1 MAAQDARPAPDGQA
15 KRRRQVSKKTAAA
28 GKPLDFRVHPAYPRR
43 LPLPTPMKSLA
54 RLLVPAVLL
63 ACAATPLFAA
73 DAVELKQRWIAGKQ
87 YFQTMQS
94 TQGTTIDLGAQ
105 KIEQKTS
112 TTMEMSL
119 AVRPHEDGTRKRVT
133 IKYERVAMSMDM
145 NGQKM
150 GFDSAKPGEGTDPLG
165 LAKTLGGTVG
175 KELKVLLTATD
186 DIGEVENYDEFV
198 KNFPASP
205 IPGMDMSKMFN
216 KDSMAQ
222 MMKQGALQAM
232 PGKPVVP
239 GDSWP
244 FTTSVDLPQMGK
256 VAVKGTYTFKGLK
269 EHGGVSC
276 AEIATE
282 GTIALDMAKA
292 DPSSPAGAA
301 LAQLGMKVEGG
312 TLKGTVWFDP
322 KLGFARDAQLVQEMN
337 MTMKNPTDPKAS
349 IKVPLKQEIS
359 TTLTKV
365 EDVK

>member
-1 MAAQDARPAPDGQA
+1 MNPLTRLLLP
-15 KRRRQVSKKTAAA
+15 AAA
-28 GKPLDFRVHPAYPRR
+28 LF
-43 LPLPTPMKSLA
+43 
-54 RLLVPAVLL
+54 
-63 ACAATPLFAA
+63 ACATPLFAA
-73 DAVELKQRWIAGKQ
+73 EAVELKQRWIVGKQ

-94 TQGTTIDLGAQ
+94 TQGTSIDMGAQ
-105 KIEQKTS
+105 KVEQKTV

-119 AVRPHEDGTRKRVT
+119 AVRAHEDGARKRVT
-133 IKYERVAMSMDM
+133 IKYERVAMAMEM

-165 LAKTLGGTVG
+165 LAKTLGATVG
-175 KELKVLLTATD
+175 KELRVLLTATD

-198 KNFPASP
+198 KNFPPSP
-205 IPGMDMSKMFN
+205 IPGMDMAKMFT

-244 FTTSVDLPQMGK
+244 FTTQVELPQMGK
-256 VAVKGTYTFKGLK
+256 VAVKGTYTFKGMAA
-269 EHGGVSC
+269 HGGVPC
-276 AEIATE
+276 AEIATAGE
-282 GTIALDMAKA
+282 ITLDMAKA
-292 DPSSPAGAA
+292 DAGSPAGAA

-322 KLGFARDAQLVQEMN
+322 KLGFARDAQLTQEMS
-337 MTMKNPTDPKAS
+337 MTMKNPTDPMATL
-349 IKVPLKQEIS
+349 KVPIKQEIS
-359 TTLTKV
+359 TTLTRV

>member
-1 MAAQDARPAPDGQA
+1 
-15 KRRRQVSKKTAAA
+15 
-28 GKPLDFRVHPAYPRR
+28 
-43 LPLPTPMKSLA
+43 MKSIA
-54 RLLVPAVLL
+54 RLLLPAAALF
-63 ACAATPLFAA
+63 ACATPLFAA
-73 DAVELKQRWIAGKQ
+73 GAVELKQRWDVGKQ

-94 TQGTTIDLGAQ
+94 TQGTSIDMGAQ
-105 KIEQKTS
+105 KVEQKTT

-119 AVRPHEDGTRKRVT
+119 AVRAHEDGARKRVT
-133 IKYERVAMSMDM
+133 IKYERVAMNMEM

-205 IPGMDMSKMFN
+205 IPGMDMSKMFT
-216 KDSMAQ
+216 KESMGQ

-244 FTTSVDLPQMGK
+244 FTTAVDLPQMGK
-256 VAVKGTYTFKGLK
+256 VAVKGTYTFKGMK
-269 EHGGVSC
+269 DHEGVPC
-276 AEIATE
+276 AEITTVGE
-282 GTIALDMAKA
+282 ISLDMAKA

-301 LAQLGMKVEGG
+301 LSQLGMKVEGG

-322 KLGFARDAQLVQEMN
+322 KLGFARDAQLIQEMS
-337 MTMKNPTDPKAS
+337 MSIKNPTDPTATL
-349 IKVPLKQEIS
+349 KVPLKQEIS
-359 TTLTKV
+359 TKLTKV
-365 EDVK
+365 GDVK